1 MIHSNHSCSLRA
13 LYPAQSL
20 PRPYPVP
27 APVHTNYCSIHCITM
42 ASLGT
47 DTATKNGEGPSK
59 KAKTDVLFTD
69 IVSPHIAAGVTLA
82 AAALFQDREVRTV
95 YYCSTV
101 YQTAHG
107 STA

>member
-1 MIHSNHSCSLRA
+1 MFASNNLRFAARHVASVTGRRTAATVAAKQSSHSGF
-13 LYPAQSL
+13 YQP
-20 PRPYPVP
+20 
-27 APVHTNYCSIHCITM
+27 
-42 ASLGT
+42 
-47 DTATKNGEGPSK
+47 
-59 KAKTDVLFTD
+59 VLF
-69 IVSPHIAAGVTLA
+69 AAGVTVA